1 MNLSAVI
8 SSISWQEW
16 LAVIFSLLQVI
27 FAYKNNPINY
37 LFGLCGITLTIIV
50 LFQVDLFA
58 EVSVNVYYFIM
69 SVYGWIMWS
78 RKSNKTVYPITFSVR
93 KDYTV
98 VGAITILSFLIIY
111 FIIKTFTDSNVVF
124 WDSIVAAFAYG
135 GMYLMAKR
143 KIENWIFLNISN
155 AIAIPLLVFKELYLF
170 SGLTMVLFII
180 AIFGYL
186 KWKKLASV

>member
-78 RKSNKTVYPITFSVR
+78 RKSNKKVYPITFSVR

-98 VGAITILSFLIIY
+98 AGAITILSFLIIY

-170 SGLTMVLFII
+170 SGLTIVLFII